1 MVQRSIA
8 LKQLKLLE
16 KNSEQMPLAAENW
29 GNDWQRLVA
38 IMLSARTRDE
48 VTIKVCKNM
57 FSKYGS
63 LYKFQKLKLKEIKTQ
78 IHSVNFSN
86 NKSKN
91 LFLMN
96 KILYKEFN
104 NKIPDEIEDL
114 IKLPG
119 IGRKTANVFLAEVG
133 GDNIGVDTHVSYISQ
148 YLNWVNSNK
157 PEIIEEQLKKLFPKS
172 KWKYVN
178 RILVR
183 FGKTHTSRKKKN
195 ELLDRIKEK
204 TK

>member
-16 KNSEQMPLAAENW
+16 KNSKQMPLAAENW
-29 GNDWQRLVA
+29 KNDWQRLVA

-48 VTIKVCKNM
+48 VTIKVCKKM
-57 FSKYGS
+57 FSEYSNPK
-63 LYKFQKLKLKEIKTQ
+63 KFSNLSFSKIKREIG
-78 IHSVNFSN
+78 SVNFSN

-91 LFLMN
+91 LFWMN
-96 KILYKEFN
+96 KKLLSEFN
-104 NKIPDEIEDL
+104 GKVPRKFDEL
-114 IKLPG
+114 ISLPG
-119 IGRKTANVFLAEVG
+119 IGRKTANVFLAEIG
-133 GDNIGVDTHVSYISQ
+133 RDNLGVDTHVSYISQ
-148 YLNWVNSNK
+148 YLSWVNSNK

-183 FGKTHTSRKKKN
+183 FGKTRTSRKKKN
-195 ELLDRIKEK
+195 ALLNHIKNK